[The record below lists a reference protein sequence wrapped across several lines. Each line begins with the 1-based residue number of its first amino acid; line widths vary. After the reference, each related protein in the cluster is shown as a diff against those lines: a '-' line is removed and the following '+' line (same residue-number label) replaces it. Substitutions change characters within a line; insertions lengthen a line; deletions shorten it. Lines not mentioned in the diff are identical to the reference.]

1 MSASARASDSTGL
14 SLPKW
19 QIALA
24 IGAPVAIGLGIWYYR
39 SRPKQPAK
47 ASNVTKQ
54 DKTAQKNVKKE
65 AGPDVVKES
74 QPVTSNGT
82 AAAAVIS
89 EVVEEDPYKAA
100 QTHKNRGNKQ
110 FKDGRYAEAIK
121 SYQQVY

>member
-54 DKTAQKNVKKE
+54 EKTAQNVKRE
-65 AGPDVVKES
+65 AGPDAVRES

-82 AAAAVIS
+82 AASAAVIS

-121 SYQQVY
+121 SYQQVS

>member
-54 DKTAQKNVKKE
+54 EKTAQNVKKE
-65 AGPDVVKES
+65 AGPDVVRE
-74 QPVTSNGT
+74 VASNG
-82 AAAAVIS
+82 AAAVIS
-89 EVVEEDPYKAA
+89 EVVEEDPYKVA

-121 SYQQVY
+121 SYQQVS